1 MSLEKLP
8 PITKKE
14 QKLLYGRQSD
24 DEKPHSKGKRQ
35 GRRET
40 YHLHEDLEQSQINHP
55 GHFQSQINN
64 KWMLVSLASLN
75 KVQIQGRS
83 CS

>member
-1 MSLEKLP
+1 MAASLMMKSH
-8 PITKKE
+8 TA
-14 QKLLYGRQSD
+14 
-24 DEKPHSKGKRQ
+24 KRQ
-35 GRRET
+35 GRREI
-40 YHLHEDLEQSQINHP
+40 YRLHEDLEQSQINQP
-55 GHFQSQINN
+55 GRFQTQINN